1 MTDISSTI
9 PARPVWLK
17 AIAIFALI
25 FGTVTLFSSSSV
37 LFGPEIARTSAGA
50 YVPFV
55 VWFNFAAG
63 FLYIAAAIGIWLAK
77 PWTIILAALIAF
89 ATAVTALLF
98 ARYANAGGNFEM
110 RTVGALVIR
119 TGFWG
124 IVAFLLK
131 NR

>member
-1 MTDISSTI
+1 MTNTSPTN

-63 FLYIAAAIGIWLAK
+63 FLYIAAAIGIWRAK
-77 PWTIILAALIAF
+77 PWTFILAALIAL

-98 ARYANAGGNFEM
+98 ARYASAGGNFEM
-110 RTVGALVIR
+110 RTVGALLVR
-119 TGFWG
+119 TGFWAA
-124 IVAFLLK
+124 VAFLIK
-131 NR
+131 GR